1 MAAGSRADSG
11 FTRRQV
17 LRASALTLGASALA
31 ACGSGGSAKQ
41 KTGKVH
47 LTNVE
52 HDDRPLDDAAYRAV
66 YNAFRKK
73 YPNITM
79 SFQIIPWETSEQKML
94 TLGQGNG
101 LPNVGRMAYPSDYA
115 AADMV
120 EPLEGLASA
129 ADKARYSAQALETY
143 SAKGPDGKVHL
154 YGMPWFAGAV
164 SVMVNKTLVEKAGM
178 KLGSDWT
185 TDEFTNICKATT
197 IKGKQWGVALD
208 GNGIGDPAQICEM
221 AIYSFGGRWVKGNP
235 NSTTPEPI
243 VIDSPETVD
252 GLQWYIDLY
261 KKGYAVPSAPSD
273 TYQQRDA
280 NFLSFKSAIAWQG
293 PWNIKPTQQSFAK
306 GGYELV
312 SMPLPKG
319 PAGRISIYGGGAS
332 GIYKSSKQQG
342 VMDQA
347 WDWVSFIS
355 SDEGQKLY
363 CQTNGML
370 PASNKL
376 QKDPYWTK
384 NPLYAG
390 YLKTLENTPNMY
402 PVWATGITT
411 LVENNYL
418 VPLLQGAL
426 NGNITAKQMA
436 TQLQAKV
443 IAGLQKNGVNVP
455 KS

>member
-1 MAAGSRADSG
+1 MAAGSQAESG

-17 LRASALTLGASALA
+17 LRASALTLGVGALA
-31 ACGSGGSAKQ
+31 ACGSGGGASKSG
-41 KTGKVH
+41 GKVH

-66 YNAFRKK
+66 YAGFQKK
-73 YPNITM
+73 YPDITL

-101 LPNVGRMAYPSDYA
+101 LPNVGRMAYAADYA
-115 AADMV
+115 AANMV
-120 EPLEGLASA
+120 VSLDNLVSA
-129 ADKARYSAQALETY
+129 ADKARYSQQALETY
-143 SAKGPDGKVHL
+143 SAKGPDGNVHL

-164 SVMVNKTLVEKAGM
+164 AVMVNKTLVDKAGV
-178 KLGSDWT
+178 KLGDDWT
-185 TDEFTNICKATT
+185 TDEFTQICKATT

-221 AIYSFGGRWVKGNP
+221 AIYSYGGKWVNGDP

-252 GLQWYIDLY
+252 GLQWYINLY
-261 KKGYAVPSAPSD
+261 KDGYAVPSAPSD

-280 NFLSFKSAIAWQG
+280 NFLAFKSAIAWQG
-293 PWNIKPTQQSFAK
+293 PWNIKPTQQSFTK

-319 PAGRISIYGGGAS
+319 PAGRTSIYGGGAS
-332 GIYKSSKQQG
+332 GIYRSSEQQK
-342 VMDQA
+342 VVPQA
-347 WDWVSFIS
+347 WDWVSYIS

-363 CQTNGML
+363 CQTNGMI
-370 PASNKL
+370 PASNAL

-390 YLKTLENTPNMY
+390 YLRTLESTPTMY
-402 PVWATGITT
+402 PVWATGIQT

-426 NGNITAKQMA
+426 NGNITAQQMA

-443 IAGLQKNGVNVP
+443 ISGLQKNGVKVP
-455 KS
+455 NS